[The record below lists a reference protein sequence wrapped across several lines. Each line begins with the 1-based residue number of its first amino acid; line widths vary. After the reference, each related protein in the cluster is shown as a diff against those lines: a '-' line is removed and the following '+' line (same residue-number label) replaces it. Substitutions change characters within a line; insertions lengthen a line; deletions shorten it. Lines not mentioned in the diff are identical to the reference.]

1 MMTEKITALAKL
13 LEELASTLKEFI
25 GEDVPV
31 EQTAEQPA
39 PQPTLEDVRTV
50 LAEISRNGKTTEMK
64 QLLSQFGAS
73 KLSDVKPEDYAALLE
88 AARNA

>member
-1 MMTEKITALAKL
+1 MMTTDKLITLAKL
-13 LEELASTLKEFI
+13 LEELASVLKEFI
-25 GEDVPV
+25 GEDVPAAPQV
-31 EQTAEQPA
+31 EQTA
-39 PQPTLEDVRTV
+39 PTLEDVRTV

-73 KLSDVKPEDYAALLE
+73 KLSDVKTEDYAALLE